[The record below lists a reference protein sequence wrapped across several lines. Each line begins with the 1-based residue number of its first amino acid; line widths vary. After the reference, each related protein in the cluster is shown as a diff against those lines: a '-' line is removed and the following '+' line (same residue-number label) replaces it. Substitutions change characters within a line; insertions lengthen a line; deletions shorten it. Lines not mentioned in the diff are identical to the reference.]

1 MQKVTMPNGLKVI
14 YKHKP
19 GNAVIIQI
27 LIKVG
32 SNYEKAD
39 ERGIS
44 HFLEHI
50 LFEGTKKRPSNQLI
64 SNEIEKIGG
73 EFNAYTSTERT
84 CFYIKVLKKH
94 FAKAVD
100 VLSDIMQNSLFAKE
114 NIEKEKNI
122 VMKEIDMVHDEP
134 NYYQWIL
141 LQKNLFKSHPCKYP
155 TYGDRKIIQNL
166 NRKKVMDFYSKYYV
180 PNNMLVCVVGDVPN
194 WKNIAK
200 KFTLS
205 RKKVTKKKLIEEKV
219 SKKNEIKKEKRN
231 MANSYMILGFKTVPK
246 LHNDSY
252 ALDVVNGILGR
263 GQSGKMFTEIRSKQ
277 GLAYEVGT
285 QKVSE
290 VSYGYFAAYASVNR
304 KNITQVKDLMLK
316 EISKLKNVTKKDLK
330 EAKDYVEGNYLLDI
344 EDGQKVADHTLFWEQ
359 VKDAKMVDK
368 YLNEIKKVKITDVKR
383 VVEKYFNHHT
393 QIVLEGN

>member
-155 TYGDRKIIQNL
+155 TYGDRTIIQNL